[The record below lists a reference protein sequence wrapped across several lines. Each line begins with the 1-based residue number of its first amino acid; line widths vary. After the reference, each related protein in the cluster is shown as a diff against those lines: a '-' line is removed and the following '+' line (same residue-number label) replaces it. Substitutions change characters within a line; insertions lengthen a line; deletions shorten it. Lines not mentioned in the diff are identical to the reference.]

1 MQTDPVGDML
11 TILRNG
17 YHAGKKVVTVP
28 RSGVKE
34 DILKVL
40 KEEGFIEDVEVT
52 TKQEKSVLM
61 ATLRY
66 NDDKGP
72 AIEKIGRVSKPGR
85 RVYVAKKKVPRVRN
99 GYGMAIVTTS
109 MGVMT
114 DKKAREKG
122 VGGEV
127 ICEVW

>member
-17 YHAGKKVVTVP
+17 YQAGKKIVTIP
-28 RSGVKE
+28 CSGMKE
-34 DILKVL
+34 DILKIL
-40 KEEGFIEDVEVT
+40 KDEGFIEDVEVT
-52 TKQEKSVLM
+52 EKQQKKVLM
-61 ATLRY
+61 ATLLYRD
-66 NDDKGP
+66 NKVP

-85 RVYVAKKKVPRVRN
+85 RVYVAKKKVARVRS
-99 GYGMAIVTTS
+99 GYGMAIITTS

-114 DKKAREKG
+114 DTKAREKG